1 MTAKNTRHMRDYAK
15 CRAATPSI
23 YAIEN
28 RYAPSRHKKHFL
40 CPIISDDFEN
50 EIILIKD
57 CKMI

>member
-1 MTAKNTRHMRDYAK
+1 MTAKNTRYMRDYAK
-15 CRAATPSI
+15 YRAATPSI

-50 EIILIKD
+50 
-57 CKMI
+57 